1 MAERVGACHSAHT
14 ADESPGQREDLGT
27 HHLVGQQ
34 QHRLEAELSGAEVE
48 EVLET
53 GPQQLHDHHIVVT
66 LGPAPFDGRDA
77 HCVQGKEA

>member
-1 MAERVGACHSAHT
+1 MGE
-14 ADESPGQREDLGT
+14 LGT

-53 GPQQLHDHHIVVT
+53 GPQ
-66 LGPAPFDGRDA
+66 
-77 HCVQGKEA
+77 